1 MITKFKLFE
10 NDDYYDSLP
19 KMLKVGYVYY
29 NDDGQY
35 SLCVNSYEEINP
47 DDIQLLYMTTNH
59 NNSNI
64 ENKKEV
70 ESNLKD
76 KNSYNILTLAL
87 INIGTYQSEGLKEF
101 MDIKKYILSNIFIYD
116 AILDDFQTII
126 FEKLMKKNSQ
136 HINIKNLKEIYKNI
150 VSEDFKAEVKK
161 RKAKNKFN
169 I

>member
-19 KMLKVGYVYY
+19 KMLKVGYVYF
-29 NDDGQY
+29 NEDGQY
-35 SLCVNSYEEINP
+35 SLCIDSYEKINP
-47 DDIQLLYMTTNH
+47 DDIQLLHMTTNH

-76 KNSYNILTLAL
+76 KNSYNVLTAGL
-87 INIGTYQSEGLKEF
+87 INMGSDESVGLKEF
-101 MDIKKYILSNIFIYD
+101 MNIKKYILSNIFIYE
-116 AILDDFQTII
+116 AIIEDFQMII
-126 FEKLMKKNSQ
+126 FEKLMKRNPQ
-136 HINIKNLKEIYKNI
+136 HINIKNLKEIYKEI

-161 RKAKNKFN
+161 RKTINKFN
-169 I
+169 L

>member
-1 MITKFKLFE
+1 
-10 NDDYYDSLP
+10 
-19 KMLKVGYVYY
+19 
-29 NDDGQY
+29 
-35 SLCVNSYEEINP
+35 
-47 DDIQLLYMTTNH
+47 MTTNH

-136 HINIKNLKEIYKNI
+136 HINIKNLKEIYKDI

-169 I
+169 L